1 MFRVREKGDRKKK
14 KDNKA
19 SIPNLIWVTSEPH
32 GEGAIIPISS
42 ENMAY
47 EDQREAAGCSSGR

>member
-14 KDNKA
+14 KDNKV
-19 SIPNLIWVTSEPH
+19 SIPNLIWVTSEAH

-47 EDQREAAGCSSGR
+47 EDQREAA